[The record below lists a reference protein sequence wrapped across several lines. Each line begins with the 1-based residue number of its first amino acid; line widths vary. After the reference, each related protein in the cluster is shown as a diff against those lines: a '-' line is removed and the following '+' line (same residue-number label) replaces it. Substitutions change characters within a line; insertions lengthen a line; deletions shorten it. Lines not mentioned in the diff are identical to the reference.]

1 LAVGLRARL
10 ARSYIFF
17 WREQVTRRVLLAFVL
32 LSLSCAAI
40 ATSYVYDAQGRLIAA
55 SNDAGESAR
64 YRYDAMG
71 NIVAVERVPSGTLA
85 VLGFTPARGSA
96 GDRVLIQG
104 QGFATVPANNS
115 VAFNGQAATVVAA
128 SAREL
133 TVLVPAGASTGPISV
148 AVAGQS
154 ASSAQSFVVDAN
166 ARQPVI
172 LGVSPLVASAGAP
185 ITVDGQNLLPVA
197 GQTTAKLDRKAV
209 VLSSAT
215 GTRIVFPVPDRSGS
229 GPITVTTP
237 YGIATS
243 SQDVLVLPPGVA
255 SADVSSVT
263 RLAVDAA
270 AVDVSATGKYAAV
283 LVTGMAGDYLSAQF
297 ESLGSGT
304 LNYRVFGTA
313 NTQVASGSVNAD
325 QPTLHLPQLKTGG
338 TYLLL
343 LAPSTASASWKMAVE
358 RAKALML
365 DGAETAVATS
375 VSAQAKRYVF
385 LAQAGSKLGL
395 AVTEQSPVGAGWGT
409 VLLQVFDA
417 DGVSLGYQY
426 CNQANNG
433 CALNIVAPRSGM
445 YQVLLTPGASGAR
458 TMRLNLLVSS
468 DLFQALPKDQDV
480 VVETLRRG
488 QNVRLSFDAVAGD
501 AFALQ
506 VANQTTVPAGR
517 DVYYRV
523 YAPDGTS
530 VVSMSVRAA
539 GTAYVTAKA
548 SGTYQ
553 VLVDPGFGETVRLQA
568 RLNAGQTAGGGVD
581 GNASAFETQLPGDS
595 VYFTFSAA
603 AGQSLGLG
611 ISELQSNESG
621 PLNLTIY
628 GPNGT
633 PMAGAVC
640 EIANDGCDVNL
651 PDLAAGRYGVVV
663 APATTTQTVRFKA
676 TLSSDMALAL
686 TRDVVNQVVIDR
698 HGQNA
703 VLSFQASAGD
713 ALALQVSD
721 QITVP
726 ANGSV
731 YYRVYRP
738 DGMALS
744 SMAVSGSGTL
754 TMSMPVA
761 GTYRIV
767 MDPRHGATVSS
778 KVLLTTGTTGGLQ
791 LDASSGEYKAAA
803 GQTAFFSFSASA
815 LQNLG
820 LGIGDITLSSGT
832 YVSVKIANPNGST
845 LTTATCY
852 ASGGCAFNLLN
863 LAAGNYGVTVTP
875 QSSSQS
881 MTFKATLSTEVPG
894 FLQKDAVSSLAIQRY
909 AQNARLTFPGSAGE
923 SLALLVSEAVTT
935 PAGRDVV
942 YAVYRPNGALW
953 KTVTSTSSAI
963 LALPN
968 LPETGNYRVFVDP
981 AGGALL
987 SVKLK
992 LSTGQDGNVELDG
1005 TGGTYQASAGQGM
1018 HFSIETQAGQNLGLG
1033 ITEIAVN
1040 SGNYVNIAIFSPNG
1054 TTLYDSDCFVQ
1065 NGCSFPL
1072 RNTLAG
1078 RYSVVVTPVSAGQT
1092 IKFRAML
1099 SSELLE
1105 QLSHDQPLHL
1115 AVSRYGQNARLRF
1128 QAQAGESLMLLIA
1141 AQTTLPVGRDVNY
1154 SVLRPDG
1161 SVWRSLTMKVGDAIN
1176 LINVPTSGEY
1186 IVQVYSQTGS
1196 PLESEITL
1204 STGSPLPID
1213 GPASHVVTRLPAQY
1227 KHFSFVASQGQN
1239 LGLGISDVQIVGS
1252 GGQRV
1257 VVSIYKADGS
1267 ALASGAYC
1275 DVERGGCDFDLSN
1288 LAAGKYAVLI
1298 GQGEDQA
1305 ATYDVTLSNDLP
1317 LDLQRDTPLAVSVA
1331 RRGQNAR
1338 LSFQG
1343 QAGDKL
1349 AVLVQGQATR
1359 PVDGSSYYSVYQPNG
1374 TLFTS
1379 GSTHTGTA
1387 IGLGSLPVAGKYSV
1401 VVDPQYGQ
1409 TIDTSVTLSTGT
1421 AVAVD
1426 SSQPFAAGQPG
1437 AGRFFWFNAQ
1447 AGQKLDL
1454 GLNQIALAGSGFG
1467 WVYVTLY
1474 SPDGSKLVSNTN
1486 CQYTYGCG
1494 FSIDNAQAGRYG
1506 VVVVPSDDYQS
1517 FSLTASVSSSIL
1529 GSLAWDATQSIA
1541 LDRHGKTAALSFSG
1555 TAGQGV
1561 LLRVANQATTPVG
1574 RPVSYGLYRPDGQF
1588 YRSFSA
1594 SAGTSNLSFP
1604 ALPTT
1609 GTYQLRIV
1617 PEYGVTA
1624 TMDITLDS
1632 TP

>member
-1 LAVGLRARL
+1 MGLRARL
-10 ARSYIFF
+10 SRSCIFC
-17 WREQVTRRVLLAFVL
+17 WRKQVIRRVLLAFFL

-71 NIVAVERVPSGTLA
+71 NIVAVERVASGTLA
-85 VLGFTPARGSA
+85 VLGFSPARGAA

-115 VAFNGQAATVVAA
+115 VAFNGQTATVVAA

-154 ASSAQSFVVDAN
+154 ASSAQRFVVDAN

-172 LGVSPLVASAGAP
+172 LGVSPLVASAGVP
-185 ITVDGQNLLPVA
+185 ITVDGQNLSPVA
-197 GQTTAKLDRKAV
+197 GQTAAKLDRRTV
-209 VLSSAT
+209 PLSSVT
-215 GTRIVFPVPDRSGS
+215 GTSVVFPVPDRSGS
-229 GPITVTTP
+229 GPVTVTTP
-237 YGIATS
+237 YGSAMS
-243 SQDVLVLPPGVA
+243 SQDVLVLPSGVS

-263 RLAVDAA
+263 RLAVEAS
-270 AVDVSATGKYAAV
+270 AVDVAATGKYAAV
-283 LVTGMAGDYLSAQF
+283 LVTGMAGDYLSVQF
-297 ESLGSGT
+297 QSLGSAT
-304 LNYRVFGTA
+304 LNYRVFGTD
-313 NTQVASGSVNAD
+313 NTQIASGSVNVN
-325 QPTLHLPQLKTGG
+325 QPTLHLPRLKAGG

-343 LAPSTASASWKMAVE
+343 LAPSTASANWKMAVE
-358 RAKALML
+358 RAKSLML
-365 DGAETAVATS
+365 DGAETAVATA
-375 VSAQAKRYVF
+375 VAAQAKRYTF
-385 LAQAGSKLGL
+385 FAQAGSKLGL
-395 AVTEQSPVGAGWGT
+395 AVTEQVPVAAGWGT

-426 CNQANNG
+426 CHQANSG
-433 CALNIVAPRSGM
+433 CALNIAAPRSAV
-445 YQVLLTPGASGAR
+445 YQVLLTPAASGAR
-458 TMRLNLLVSS
+458 TMRLNLLLSS
-468 DLFQALPKDQDV
+468 DVFQALPKDQDV
-480 VVETLRRG
+480 VAETLRRG
-488 QNVRLSFDAVAGD
+488 QNLRLSFDAVAGD

-506 VANQTTVPAGR
+506 VANQATVPAGR

-530 VVSMSVRAA
+530 VASMAVRAA

-568 RLNAGQTAGGGVD
+568 RLNAGQAAGGGVD
-581 GNASAFETQLPGDS
+581 GDASAFETQLPGDS
-595 VYFTFSAA
+595 VYFAFSAA

-611 ISELQSNESG
+611 MSELQSNENG

-633 PMAGAVC
+633 PIAGAVC

-651 PDLAAGRYGVVV
+651 PDLVAGRYGVVV
-663 APATTTQTVRFKA
+663 APATATQTVRFKA
-676 TLSSDMALAL
+676 TLSSDMTLAL
-686 TRDVVNQVVIDR
+686 TRDVVNQVAIDR
-698 HGQNA
+698 RGQNA
-703 VLSFQASAGD
+703 VLSFQANAGD

-721 QITVP
+721 QVTVP

-738 DGMALS
+738 DGTALS
-744 SMAVSGSGTL
+744 SMAASASGTL
-754 TMSMPVA
+754 TMNMPVT
-761 GTYRIV
+761 GTYRLV

-778 KVLLTTGTTGGLQ
+778 KVLVTTGTAGGLQ
-791 LDASSGEYKAAA
+791 LDASSGEYTAAA
-803 GQTAFFSFSASA
+803 GQSTFFSFSASA
-815 LQNLG
+815 SQNLG
-820 LGIGDITLSSGT
+820 LGIGELTLSSGT

-852 ASGGCAFNLLN
+852 AAGGCAFNLLN

-875 QSSSQS
+875 QSGSQS
-881 MTFKATLSTEVPG
+881 MAFKATLSTEVSG
-894 FLQKDAVSSLAIQRY
+894 FLQKDALSSLAIQRF
-909 AQNARLTFPGSAGE
+909 AQNARLTFAGSAGE
-923 SLALLVSEAVTT
+923 SLALLVSETATT

-953 KTVTSTSSAI
+953 KTVTSGGSAI

-1005 TGGTYQASAGQGM
+1005 TGGTYQAPAGQGV

-1040 SGNYVNIAIFSPNG
+1040 SSNYINVAIFSPNG
-1054 TTLYDSDCFVQ
+1054 TTLYSSNCFVQ
-1065 NGCSFPL
+1065 DGCSFPL

-1078 RYSVVVTPVSAGQT
+1078 RYSVVVTPASAGQT
-1092 IKFRAML
+1092 IKLRAVL

-1105 QLSHDQPLHL
+1105 QLSRDQPLHL
-1115 AVSRYGQNARLRF
+1115 ALSRYGQNALLRF

-1141 AQTTLPVGRDVNY
+1141 AQTTLPVGRDVIY

-1161 SVWRSLTMKVGDAIN
+1161 SVWRSLTVKVGDAIN

-1186 IVQVYSQTGS
+1186 VVQVYSKTGS

-1204 STGSPLPID
+1204 SSGSPLPID
-1213 GPASHVVTRLPAQY
+1213 GPASHVVTRLPGEFE
-1227 KHFSFVASQGQN
+1227 HFSFVASQGQN
-1239 LGLGISDVQIVGS
+1239 LGLGISDVQVVGS
-1252 GGQRV
+1252 GGQRI

-1267 ALASGAYC
+1267 ALASGYC

-1317 LDLQRDTPLAVSVA
+1317 LDLQRDTPLAVSVV

-1349 AVLVQGQATR
+1349 AVLVQGQATT
-1359 PVDGSSYYSVYQPNG
+1359 PVNGSSYYSVYQPNG
-1374 TLFTS
+1374 TLLTS
-1379 GSTHTGTA
+1379 GSTLTGTA

-1426 SSQPFAAGQPG
+1426 SSHPFAAGQPG
-1437 AGRFFWFNAQ
+1437 AGRFFWFDAQ

-1467 WVYVTLY
+1467 WVYVTFY
-1474 SPDGSKLVSNTN
+1474 RPDGSRIATSTN
-1486 CQYTYGCG
+1486 CFYTYGCG
-1494 FSIDNAQAGRYG
+1494 FSIDNTQAGRYS
-1506 VVVVPSDDYQS
+1506 VVVVPSEDYQS
-1517 FSLTASVSSSIL
+1517 FSLTASVSSRVV
-1529 GSLAWDATQSIA
+1529 GSLAWDVMQSIA
-1541 LDRHGKTAALSFSG
+1541 LDRHGKTAGLSFSG

-1561 LLRVANQATTPVG
+1561 LLRVANQVTTPVG
-1574 RPVSYGLYRPDGQF
+1574 RSVTYALFRPDGQF

-1594 SAGTSNLSFP
+1594 SAGSSNLSFP

-1617 PEYGVTA
+1617 PDDGVAA